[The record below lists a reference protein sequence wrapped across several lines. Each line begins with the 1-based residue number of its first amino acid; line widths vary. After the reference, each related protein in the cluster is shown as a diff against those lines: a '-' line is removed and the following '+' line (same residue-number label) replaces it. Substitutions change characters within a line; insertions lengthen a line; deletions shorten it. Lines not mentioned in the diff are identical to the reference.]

1 MVWYGTIE
9 NELLIEC
16 NAIGLPSIEF
26 PPLSHFSARGVAF
39 LEMTPPL
46 KMAAIIFLAV
56 KQQSS

>member
-9 NELLIEC
+9 YELLIEC

-46 KMAAIIFLAV
+46 KMAAIFLAV